1 VREERPLHD
10 RYRLGWCGGVTA
22 AALAALLLATLAP
35 TLASASSLYDGRGP
49 RPGPDILYA
58 PAPDAPQLDNAPGS
72 VWKAPPILISG
83 ASAYRSGEF
92 LSQDFLYDDH
102 GASLTSDPAD
112 ARRPGNTFS
121 AANGT
126 YTYPSDPAYAGD
138 AADLVELRVRPL
150 VDSTALRITLNTMND
165 PSLIAVSI
173 ALGGTP
179 GVAFAFPDGANVKAP
194 ADLFLTVHPR
204 SGGPGMVGE
213 LVHAGTGAPV
223 AGPPPAVAVDTLR
236 RQIEVRLPHAGWD
249 PTGRTVRLAAGV
261 GLWDKSN
268 QRYLLP
274 GATATSTHPGGAGS
288 SSSPA
293 AFFNVAFRANGQE
306 PMPTINNI
314 PGDLANAA
322 WWRDMAQG
330 RALAAGDISPFF
342 AEVDFAKLAAG
353 GDDETGVPRT
363 GPMDRILASHY
374 ETAQGT
380 NFADSCSSQAEGCK
394 GEYQGRLQPYAIY
407 VPAKPQPPQGYGLT
421 LLMHA
426 LDSNYNLFEGS
437 RNQSQFGERG
447 PGSIVITPEARG
459 PDGSYTSYAEA
470 DVFEAWADVARHYR
484 LDPAYD
490 AVTGYSMGA
499 IGTFKL
505 AEQFPDLFARAF
517 STSGADSNGALPAL
531 RNVPVLMWSTATDEE
546 VPAPEYL
553 GTATSLLGLG
563 YRYELDV
570 FAPGEHNSFAVID
583 QYAPAA
589 AFLGTARVDRD
600 PAHVTYVVNPASDY
614 PALGLVTD
622 HAYWLSGLRVAA
634 GAKTGTIDAAS
645 GGFGAGDPAPSG
657 LQTGMGVLSGGNV
670 LPAVAYSRSYQT
682 WGPVPAAAR
691 ADRIDI
697 TSTGVASAA
706 IDVARAGV
714 DCHVALHVA
723 SDVALKITLDG
734 CSTSRTFPASGG
746 GVCLSRRTLVIHPVH
761 PRGTRVQRA
770 AAFIDGRRVV
780 LLRARRGRPINS
792 VGVTLRGLHAGTV
805 RVLIRLRVRAGRR
818 ALGVSDRRTYHT
830 CARRRGARP
839 ARPARPGGRRRGG
852 ARIRSSQPA

>member
-1 VREERPLHD
+1 VLAGPL
-10 RYRLGWCGGVTA
+10 
-22 AALAALLLATLAP
+22 AALALTMLSPAP
-35 TLASASSLYDGRGP
+35 ASAGSLYAGSGP

-72 VWKAPPILISG
+72 VWQAPPILISG

-92 LSQDFLYDDH
+92 LYQDFLYDDH
-102 GASLTSDPAD
+102 GASLTPDPAD
-112 ARRPGNTFS
+112 PRRPGNTFS

-126 YTYPSDPAYAGD
+126 YTYPTDAAYAGD

-150 VDSTALRITLNTMND
+150 ADSTALRITLNTMND
-165 PSLIAVSI
+165 PSLIAFSV
-173 ALGGTP
+173 ALGGTA
-179 GVAFAFPDGANVKAP
+179 GVAFPFPDGANVKAP
-194 ADLFLTVHPR
+194 ADLFLTVHPN
-204 SGGPGMVGE
+204 GAGPGMVGE
-213 LVHAGTGAPV
+213 LVHAGSDLPV
-223 AGPPPAVAVDTLR
+223 AGPPPSVSVDTLR
-236 RQIEVRLPHAGWD
+236 RQIEVRLPHADWD
-249 PTGRTVRLAAGV
+249 PTGRTERLSAGV
-261 GLWDKSN
+261 GLWDKAN

-274 GATATSTHPGGAGS
+274 GGTATSTHPGGAGS
-288 SSSPA
+288 SSGPA
-293 AFFNVAFRANGQE
+293 AFFNVAFRANSQE
-306 PMPTINNI
+306 PMPTINDI

-342 AEVDFAKLAAG
+342 ADVDFAKLAAG
-353 GDDETGVPRT
+353 GDDEGGVPRT

-447 PGSIVITPEARG
+447 TGSIVITPEARG
-459 PDGSYTSYAEA
+459 PDGNYTSYAEA
-470 DVFEAWADVARHYR
+470 DVFEVWADVARHYA

-553 GTATSLLGLG
+553 GTATALLGLG

-589 AFLGTARVDRD
+589 AFLGTAHVDRD
-600 PAHVTYVVNPASDY
+600 PPHVTYVVNPAIDY
-614 PALGLVTD
+614 PALGLVAD
-622 HAYWLSGLRVAA
+622 HAYWLSGLRVAS

-645 GGFGAGDPAPSG
+645 EGFGSSDPAPSG
-657 LQTGMGVLSGGNV
+657 PQAGTGTLTGGNV
-670 LPAVAYSRSYQT
+670 LPAVAYTRSYQT
-682 WGPVPAAAR
+682 WGPAPAAAT

-697 TSTGVASAA
+697 TSTGVSNAA
-706 IDVARAGV
+706 IDVARARV

-723 SDVALKITLDG
+723 SDVPLRITLDG
-734 CSTSRTFPASGG
+734 CSTSRSFPASGG

-761 PRGTRVQRA
+761 PRGTRVLRA
-770 AAFIDGRRVV
+770 TVFIGGRRVG
-780 LLRARRGRPINS
+780 LLRASRGHAVTR
-792 VGVTLRGLHAGTV
+792 VAVTLRGLHAGTV

-818 ALGVSDRRTYHT
+818 VRSVSDRRTYHT
-830 CARRRGARP
+830 CAARRRGSKPPRQRRRGAATHR
-839 ARPARPGGRRRGG
+839 ASRPG
-852 ARIRSSQPA
+852 